1 MCVDTLEKSAFFSRA
16 RKKEQKISSSLVFAG
31 MDTAKYGET
40 LRDTDKRLPIFRQ
53 RITAG
58 SATDL

>member
-1 MCVDTLEKSAFFSRA
+1 MLTV
-16 RKKEQKISSSLVFAG
+16 IAG
-31 MDTAKYGET
+31 MDTPKYGET
-40 LRDTDKRLPIFRQ
+40 LRDSYKQINDTIFRQ